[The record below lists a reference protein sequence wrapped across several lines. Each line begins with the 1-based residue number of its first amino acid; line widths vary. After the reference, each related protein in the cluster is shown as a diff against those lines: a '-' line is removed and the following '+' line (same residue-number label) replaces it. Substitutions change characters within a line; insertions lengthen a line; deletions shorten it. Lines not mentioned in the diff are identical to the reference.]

1 MCQEPILT
9 KDRKGIN
16 KNSYKVGKVSNILS
30 APVCFINSVLILS
43 KPRIN
48 ILLTKRAMNLYKDL
62 YEAEDKT

>member
-16 KNSYKVGKVSNILS
+16 KNSYKFGKVSNILS
-30 APVCFINSVLILS
+30 AQVCFINCVLILS
-43 KPRIN
+43 KPRID

-62 YEAEDKT
+62 DEVEDKT